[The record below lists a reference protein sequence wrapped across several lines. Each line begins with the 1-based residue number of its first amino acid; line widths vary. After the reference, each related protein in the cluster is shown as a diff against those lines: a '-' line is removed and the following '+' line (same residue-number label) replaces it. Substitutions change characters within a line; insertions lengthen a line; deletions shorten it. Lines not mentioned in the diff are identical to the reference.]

1 MIAGD
6 AGGDDGGVAGDAGGD
21 AGGVAGDAG
30 GDAGGG
36 AAEDEEP
43 WKTSSS
49 SASGSWPR
57 SSPLPP
63 PWPLSSTPFSSS
75 ARGIGIFNK

>member
-1 MIAGD
+1 MI
-6 AGGDDGGVAGDAGGD
+6 AGDAGGD

-43 WKTSSS
+43 WKTSP
-49 SASGSWPR
+49 AYKTRPGYC
-57 SSPLPP
+57 
-63 PWPLSSTPFSSS
+63 
-75 ARGIGIFNK
+75 GNY